1 MGHQT
6 EDVIGF
12 CVDFIPGLKKIG
24 LPKSQYEVR
33 LTGKGTLGRD
43 SIICMD
49 GYSWSQ
55 ADYIVLQNSTLV
67 TRMLMNTRTVC
78 DQTPGAV

>member
-12 CVDFIPGLKKIG
+12 CVDFILDLKKIG
-24 LPKSQYEVR
+24 LPQSRYEGR
-33 LTGKGTLGRD
+33 LTRKGTLGRD
-43 SIICMD
+43 SIICRD

-55 ADYIVLQNSTLV
+55 ERYIVLQNSALV
-67 TRMLMNTRTVC
+67 APYMEEHKNILSSKY
-78 DQTPGAV
+78 PE